1 MCCAAPCT
9 DMHLC
14 LNLHGLATQ
23 FLEANELYGIKSV
36 YMSAPANKAKEKV
49 VKRDLFQSMK
59 PNNNIQ

>member
-1 MCCAAPCT
+1 
-9 DMHLC
+9 MHLC